1 MQDFDEGLFEDVP
14 RARTDES
21 GRWLEH
27 YVLHWG
33 TLEIEDGQWLS
44 DYNMPP
50 NTILTLTLVQHTD
63 VAIFLDYLRHRCMR
77 H

>member
-1 MQDFDEGLFEDVP
+1 MEKLMQDFDEGLFEDVP
-14 RARTDES
+14 RVRTDES

-33 TLEIEDGQWLS
+33 TLEIVDGQWLS

-50 NTILTLTLVQHTD
+50 NTTLTLALVPVID
-63 VAIFLDYLRHRCMR
+63 V
-77 H
+77 